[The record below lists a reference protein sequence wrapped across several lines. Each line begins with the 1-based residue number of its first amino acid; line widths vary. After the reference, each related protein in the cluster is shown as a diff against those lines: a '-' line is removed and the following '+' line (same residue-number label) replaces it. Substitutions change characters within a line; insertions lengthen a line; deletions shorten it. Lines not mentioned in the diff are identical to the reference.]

1 MEGLAMSFWKEKRVL
16 VTGATG
22 LLGSWLV
29 NELLGRGAKVICL
42 VRDWVPDTR
51 LIAEGLLERVVS
63 VRGSLEDLELA
74 IRVLNEYE
82 IDTVFHLGAQTIVG
96 TASRSPLSTF
106 ESNIKGTWV
115 LLEAC
120 RLCSSLVERV
130 VVASSDKA
138 YGVHSQLPY
147 NEDMALQGCFP
158 YDVSKSCADLISFS
172 YYHTYG
178 VPVAITRCGNLYGGG
193 DLNFNRIVPGTILS
207 ALRGERP
214 VIRSDGK
221 YLREYFYVR
230 DAVEAY
236 IDLAERIPDEGIVGE
251 AFNFGTEGPHSVLQM
266 VQAILDLT
274 GKQTLEPRILN
285 EAKHEIPEQWL
296 DCTRAHSRLGWQPRY
311 TLDQGLKETIE
322 WYSAWLERSVSR

>member
-22 LLGSWLV
+22 LVGSWLV
-29 NELLGRGAKVICL
+29 NELLRRGAKVICL